1 VSGVSGVSGVSSALA
16 RRTRKDA
23 LRAKRGTRLCVTK
36 DVQTMSPLGREAASR
51 EAEKERHYY
60 FSAETETR
68 AETVTASEK
77 ETPRWTE
84 SGARIFTASER
95 ARARARGGSELDLRC
110 KACFYAKVSRKRCGS
125 AKAPTF
131 CFLV

>member
-1 VSGVSGVSGVSSALA
+1 
-16 RRTRKDA
+16 
-23 LRAKRGTRLCVTK
+23 VTEE
-36 DVQTMSPLGREAASR
+36 DVQTSPLGREAAR
-51 EAEKERHYY
+51 AEKERRY
-60 FSAETETR
+60 FSAEKETR
-68 AETVTASEK
+68 AEIVTE

-84 SGARIFTASER
+84 SGARILTASER
-95 ARARARGGSELDLRC
+95 ALASRGGSELDLRC

>member
-1 VSGVSGVSGVSSALA
+1 M
-16 RRTRKDA
+16 
-23 LRAKRGTRLCVTK
+23 TK
-36 DVQTMSPLGREAASR
+36 DVQTSPLRRETAR
-51 EAEKERHYY
+51 AEKERRY
-60 FSAETETR
+60 FSAEKETR
-68 AETVTASEK
+68 AEIVTE

-84 SGARIFTASER
+84 SGARILTASER
-95 ARARARGGSELDLRC
+95 ALASRGGSELDLRC